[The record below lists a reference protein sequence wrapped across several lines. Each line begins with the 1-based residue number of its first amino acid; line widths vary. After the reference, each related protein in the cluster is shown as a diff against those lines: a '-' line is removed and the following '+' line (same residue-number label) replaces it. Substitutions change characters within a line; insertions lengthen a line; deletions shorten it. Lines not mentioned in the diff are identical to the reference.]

1 MCGIV
6 SHRVTSGSLR
16 RAVEFLCA
24 KDADLENVVSQFG
37 HPPLWARYPGFATL
51 VRIILEQQVSLAS
64 ARMAYARL
72 QAAAGRITPRRIL
85 ALRTSG
91 LGKAGLTRQKSTYCV
106 NLATRIVEGTLNLRD
121 MAIKDEAVIR
131 ESLLNVSGIGRWT
144 VDIFLLMALR
154 RPDVWPVGDLALAKS
169 VQQVKQLRDL
179 PTAQDQLRIA
189 ATSSSMCSST
199 LLQTIRSKLPS
210 AAASYVDGSKS
221 SRLVAVADR
230 RSSRSV
236 SRTRTTHI
244 GSRSIP

>member
-1 MCGIV
+1 MCRIV

-16 RAVEFLCA
+16 RAVESLCA

-37 HPPLWARYPGFATL
+37 HPPLWARSPGFATL

-131 ESLLNVSGIGRWT
+131 GSLLNVSGIGRWT

-169 VQQVKQLRDL
+169 IQQVKQLRDL

-189 ATSSSMCSST
+189 ATWSPC
-199 LLQTIRSKLPS
+199 RSI
-210 AAASYVDGSKS
+210 AARIFWHHYLSVRRKHRVS
-221 SRLVAVADR
+221 LV
-230 RSSRSV
+230 
-236 SRTRTTHI
+236 TRT
-244 GSRSIP
+244 